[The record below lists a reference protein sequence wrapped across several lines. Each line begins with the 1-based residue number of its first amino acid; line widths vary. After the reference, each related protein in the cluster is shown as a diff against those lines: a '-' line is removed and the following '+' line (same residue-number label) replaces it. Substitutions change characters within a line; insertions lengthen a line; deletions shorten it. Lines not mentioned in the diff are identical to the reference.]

1 MVQEL
6 TMAYQTKDVEI
17 LQKDPKDLDTK
28 DKETLDPKGSPK
40 K

>member
-17 LQKDPKDLDTK
+17 LQRDPKELDEK
-28 DKETLDPKGSPK
+28 DKETLDPKGSSK